1 MDGAAEC
8 PADIMNEGGGWTKR
22 GVGHEYGNGHTMSV
36 HYNWI
41 TRPVGL
47 EHEFDAEK
55 RQKYGST

>member
-1 MDGAAEC
+1 MSGRAMD
-8 PADIMNEGGGWTKR
+8 EGGGWAKK

-36 HYNWI
+36 RNNWI
-41 TRPVGL
+41 TRPMGL